1 MTAILTQTKTTSL
14 EQFYQEVLGDVTL
27 QERLKAATSS
37 EELVSI
43 ALQLGAE
50 KGYSFTKEE
59 VLAAMAIESSFG
71 EGLIEED
78 LDVHTGP
85 MAFCDCACDSGPEGY

>member
-1 MTAILTQTKTTSL
+1 MTAVLTTTKTTSL

-37 EELVSI
+37 EDLVEI

-59 VLAAMAIESSFG
+59 VVAAMAIESTF
-71 EGLIEED
+71 EEED
-78 LDVHTGP
+78 LDLHTGP
-85 MAFCDCACDSGPEGY
+85 MACCSRCADLYS